1 MLSNAHTMMLLMTFL
16 AKPMFKVN
24 KPLFIMKQTMDVMVE
39 YSRVVKEYFAIAL
52 NNIHMEKIYIY

>member
-1 MLSNAHTMMLLMTFL
+1 MLLMTFL